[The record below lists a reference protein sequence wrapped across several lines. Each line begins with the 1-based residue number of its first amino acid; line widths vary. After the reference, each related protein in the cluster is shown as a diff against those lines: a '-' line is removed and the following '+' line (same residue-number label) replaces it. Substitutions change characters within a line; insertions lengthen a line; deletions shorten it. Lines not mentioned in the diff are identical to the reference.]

1 MNVVWRV
8 LFYIGVLWRFHGCK
22 HFIVGACPIGCMCLS
37 QTQVMCNSGE
47 LREIPL
53 KSMPVT
59 VEALSL
65 QKNIFPIIKSDA
77 FLGLKALRKLSLDR
91 NNITTIKPF
100 AFRGLPRLRDLS
112 IQHTPLTTVASFA
125 FAGLQNVSQI
135 QLAHN
140 KILRIEAYAFA
151 GSAGIR
157 LLNLAENPTVLVE
170 TNAFSSLT
178 AIDRLILPSGIRN
191 ISQDAFYA
199 LDTVGYLKL
208 SFMDLSEVSPFTFR
222 GLTNVKLLS
231 LQESDLGVISANA
244 FDGLDYVDTLN
255 ILNNKIDA
263 IQELNLTHTNHIK
276 TLRLQGNHLLE
287 TPEPGSIT
295 LEGLGTLHVVG
306 NYFPCGCHI
315 HTLLDSPL
323 ANGTYGSGEDFLS
336 KNYCI
341 SPLEVNGLQMSQID
355 IFAIG
360 RCHEQVTR
368 ENLEASGASR
378 QLPSLWLFFGRRS
391 DHRRRPPAATDGS
404 SPWLRWWNRI
414 NYAAVALHLH
424 ALGGLLAYFKYF
436 RLKIS

>member
-1 MNVVWRV
+1 MNVVWRI
-8 LFYIGVLWRFHGCK
+8 LFYIGVLWRFYGCR
-22 HFIVGACPIGCMCLS
+22 HFIVEAACPKGCLCLS
-37 QTQVMCNSGE
+37 PAQVMCNSGE

-53 KSMPVT
+53 KNMPLT
-59 VEALSL
+59 VETLAL
-65 QKNIFPIIKSDA
+65 QKNIFPVIKSDA

-112 IQHTPLTTVASFA
+112 IQHTPLAVVASFA

-135 QLAHN
+135 SLCHN

-157 LLNLAENPTVLVE
+157 LLNLADNPTVLVE
-170 TNAFSSLT
+170 TNAFSSLSSV
-178 AIDRLILPSGIRN
+178 DRLILPSGIRN
-191 ISQDAFYA
+191 ISQDAFFA
-199 LDTVGYLKL
+199 LDMVGYLKL
-208 SFMDLSEVSPFTFR
+208 SFMDLSEVSAFTFR

-244 FDGLDYVDTLN
+244 FDGLDHVDTLN

-263 IQELNLTHTNHIK
+263 IHELNITAVNHVR

-295 LEGLGTLHVVG
+295 LEGLGVLHVVG

-323 ANGTYGSGEDFLS
+323 ANGSYASGEDFLS

-341 SPLEVNGLQMSQID
+341 SPLEVNGLQMAQLD

-368 ENLEASGASR
+368 ENLEASGAA
-378 QLPSLWLFFGRRS
+378 SL
-391 DHRRRPPAATDGS
+391 AASLVHFRWCQGS
-404 SPWLRWWNRI
+404 SSWWCDHSWI
-414 NYAAVALHLH
+414 NYSATVALLH
-424 ALGGLLAYFKYF
+424 PYGLVLLAYFKYF

>member
-1 MNVVWRV
+1 MNVVWRI
-8 LFYIGVLWRFHGCK
+8 LFYIGVLWRFYGCR
-22 HFIVGACPIGCMCLS
+22 HFIVEAACPKGCLCLS
-37 QTQVMCNSGE
+37 PAQVMCNSGE

-53 KSMPVT
+53 KNMPLT
-59 VEALSL
+59 VETLAL
-65 QKNIFPIIKSDA
+65 QKNIFPVIKSDA

-112 IQHTPLTTVASFA
+112 IQHTPLAVVASFA

-135 QLAHN
+135 SLCHN

-157 LLNLAENPTVLVE
+157 LLNLADNPTVLVE
-170 TNAFSSLT
+170 TNAFSSLSSV
-178 AIDRLILPSGIRN
+178 DRLILPSGIRN
-191 ISQDAFYA
+191 ISQDAFFA
-199 LDTVGYLKL
+199 LDMVGYLKL
-208 SFMDLSEVSPFTFR
+208 SFMDLSEVSAFTFR

-244 FDGLDYVDTLN
+244 FDGLDHVDTLN

-263 IQELNLTHTNHIK
+263 IHELNITAVNHVR

-295 LEGLGTLHVVG
+295 LEGLGVLHVVG

-323 ANGTYGSGEDFLS
+323 ANGSYASGEDFLS

-341 SPLEVNGLQMSQID
+341 SPLEVNGLQMAQLD

-368 ENLEASGASR
+368 ENLEASGAA
-378 QLPSLWLFFGRRS
+378 SLAVSL
-391 DHRRRPPAATDGS
+391 DHFRWCRGS
-404 SPWLRWWNRI
+404 SSC
-414 NYAAVALHLH
+414 
-424 ALGGLLAYFKYF
+424 
-436 RLKIS
+436 ISSLPYKEQCPVGDSENLEEMPV